1 MPTLRS
7 SQILPAPREE
17 VFAFFS
23 EPRNLAR
30 ITPAGL
36 GFELRSDDVTM
47 RAGLELEYRLRP
59 LLGVPVTWRSRISAY
74 DPPASFVDD
83 QLDGPYRRWSHLHR
97 FTDLGEGTAIDDE
110 VRFEL
115 PFGVLGGAAF
125 RLLVRARLEGIF
137 RHRARAVAAILEQS
151 RPNTAPRRVAV
162 AGGTGF
168 VGGAIAAELHRRGHR
183 VVVISHRGED
193 ARAFLPDAVEIRTA
207 DVTTGAG
214 LDQALVGVDDLVI
227 ALAFPGSPVES
238 PRRGRTFEA
247 VDAAGTERL
256 VRAAQARGVQ
266 SVRYV
271 SGAGAGPD
279 AERHWFRAKWRA
291 EEAVRASGLAWTVVR
306 PTWIY
311 GPRDVSLNRFVGFA
325 RTLGMVPLTNRG
337 RQLLAPVF
345 VDDVARLLADTLED
359 PAAGSA
365 TLEIGGPEAMTLRDI
380 IHRALEV
387 AELRRPILPGPT
399 ALLKVMTAPLTLLPT
414 PPLSPAAIDFI
425 NQPATVDTG
434 PLLARMPRRL
444 TPLAEG
450 LATYLAPDSGPG
462 TLTWTSD
469 RSPAA

>member
-7 SQILPAPREE
+7 SQIIPAPRDE
-17 VFAFFS
+17 VFAFFA

-30 ITPAGL
+30 ITPPAL
-36 GFELRSDDVTM
+36 GFELRSSDVRM
-47 RAGLELEYRLRP
+47 RAGLDLEYRLRP
-59 LLGVPVTWRSRISAY
+59 LLGVPVTWRSRITAY

-83 QLDGPYRRWSHLHR
+83 QVDGPYRRWSHQHR

-115 PFGVLGGAAF
+115 PLGVLGGAAS

-137 RHRARAVAAILEQS
+137 RYRARAVAAILQQP
-151 RPNTAPRRVAV
+151 RPNAAPRRVAV

-168 VGGAIAAELHRRGHR
+168 VGGAIAAELHRRGHQ

-193 ARAFLPDAVEIRTA
+193 ARAFLPDAVGIRTA

-214 LDQALVGVDDLVI
+214 LDQALVGIDDLVI

-247 VDAAGTERL
+247 VDANGTERL
-256 VRAAQARGVQ
+256 VMAARASGVR

-271 SGAGAGPD
+271 SGAGAAPD

-325 RTLGMVPLTNRG
+325 RSLGMVPLTNRG

-359 PAAGSA
+359 PAAESA
-365 TLEIGGPEAMTLRDI
+365 TLEIGGPETMPMRDI
-380 IHRALEV
+380 IATARW
-387 AELRRPILPGPT
+387 RSPTCGGPSCPGPR
-399 ALLKVMTAPLTLLPT
+399 PC
-414 PPLSPAAIDFI
+414 S
-425 NQPATVDTG
+425 
-434 PLLARMPRRL
+434 RR
-444 TPLAEG
+444 
-450 LATYLAPDSGPG
+450 
-462 TLTWTSD
+462 
-469 RSPAA
+469 